1 MTKPNQPRDIKPK
14 IDKPIENTKQTS
26 NMQIVLI
33 NVITTMI
40 VCLVFIFAN
49 YYIQNN
55 LLTSKL
61 APAEEEVVVEDE
73 DAMQKGFVYN
83 LGEFTVNLADTS
95 QRHYLKAEVSIEL
108 TKTEEEAASE
118 KEPKKSGG
126 GGHGGHGGDEGAAAD
141 PNAAIE
147 KKLGQYKAAIRDAI
161 IITLSNKTTD
171 ELSSVAGKEVVKEQI
186 AQSVDAIMGGER
198 EVIRVSFCQFIIQ

>member
-14 IDKPIENTKQTS
+14 IDKPVENPKQSS

-33 NVITTMI
+33 NVITTI
-40 VCLVFIFAN
+40 TVCLVFIFAN

-61 APAEEEVVVEDE
+61 APTEEEVVQEDE
-73 DAMQKGFVYN
+73 DAVEKGFVYN

-118 KEPKKSGG
+118 KESKKEGGHSSHGG
-126 GGHGGHGGDEGAAAD
+126 GDASGDS
-141 PNAAIE
+141 NSAIE
-147 KKLGQYKAAIRDAI
+147 KSLDQYKAAIRDAI

-171 ELSSVAGKEVVKEQI
+171 ELSSTAGKEVVKEQI

>member
-14 IDKPIENTKQTS
+14 IDKPIESPKQTS

-33 NVITTMI
+33 NVITTII

-61 APAEEEVVVEDE
+61 APVEEEVAVEDE
-73 DAMQKGFVYN
+73 DAVQKGFVYN
-83 LGEFTVNLADTS
+83 LGEFTANLADTS

-108 TKTEEEAASE
+108 TKTEEETANE
-118 KEPKKSGG
+118 KEPQKE
-126 GGHGGHGGDEGAAAD
+126 GGHGGHGAEAASD

-147 KKLGQYKAAIRDAI
+147 KSLDQYKAAIRDAI

-186 AQSVDAIMGGER
+186 AQNVDAIMSGER

>member
-14 IDKPIENTKQTS
+14 IEKPADNIKQTS

-33 NVITTMI
+33 NVITTMV

-61 APAEEEVVVEDE
+61 APADEEVIVEDE
-73 DAMQKGFVYN
+73 DAVQKGFVYN
-83 LGEFTVNLADTS
+83 LGEFTVNLADTGT
-95 QRHYLKAEVSIEL
+95 RHYLKAEVSIEL
-108 TKTEEEAASE
+108 TKTEEESASE

-126 GGHGGHGGDEGAAAD
+126 HEGHGGGSPTNPDSV
-141 PNAAIE
+141 IE
-147 KKLGQYKAAIRDAI
+147 KNLDRYKAAIRDAI

-171 ELSSVAGKEVVKEQI
+171 ELASTAGKEVVKEQI

>member
-14 IDKPIENTKQTS
+14 IDRPIESPKQTS

-33 NVITTMI
+33 NVITTMV

-61 APAEEEVVVEDE
+61 APVEEEVVVEDE
-73 DAMQKGFVYN
+73 DAVQKGFVYN
-83 LGEFTVNLADTS
+83 LGEFTVNLADSS

-108 TKTEEEAASE
+108 TKTEEETAGE
-118 KEPKKSGG
+118 KESKKSGG
-126 GGHGGHGGDEGAAAD
+126 HSGHGGESSAD
-141 PNAAIE
+141 SNSAIE
-147 KKLGQYKAAIRDAI
+147 KSLDQYKAAIRDAI

>member
-14 IDKPIENTKQTS
+14 IDRPIESPKQTS

-33 NVITTMI
+33 NVITTMV

-61 APAEEEVVVEDE
+61 APVEEEVVVEDE
-73 DAMQKGFVYN
+73 DAVQKGFVYN
-83 LGEFTVNLADTS
+83 LGEFTVNLADSS

-108 TKTEEEAASE
+108 TKTEEETAGE
-118 KEPKKSGG
+118 KESKKG
-126 GGHGGHGGDEGAAAD
+126 GGHSGHGGESSAD
-141 PNAAIE
+141 PNSAIE
-147 KKLGQYKAAIRDAI
+147 KSLDQYKAAIRDAI

>member
-14 IDKPIENTKQTS
+14 VDKPIESSKQTS

-73 DAMQKGFVYN
+73 DAVQKGFVYN
-83 LGEFTVNLADTS
+83 LGEFTVNLANTN

-108 TKTEEEAASE
+108 TKTEEELASE
-118 KEPKKSGG
+118 NEPKKSGG
-126 GGHGGHGGDEGAAAD
+126 GGHGGHGEPSAAAD
-141 PNAAIE
+141 PNEAI
-147 KKLGQYKAAIRDAI
+147 KKNLDQYKAAIRDAI

-171 ELSSVAGKEVVKEQI
+171 ELLSVAGKEVVKEQI

>member
-1 MTKPNQPRDIKPK
+1 MTKPNQPRDINPK
-14 IDKPIENTKQTS
+14 IDKPVENPKHSS

-33 NVITTMI
+33 NVITTI
-40 VCLVFIFAN
+40 TVCLVFIFAN

-61 APAEEEVVVEDE
+61 APTQEEVVQEDE
-73 DAMQKGFVYN
+73 DAVEKGFVYN

-118 KEPKKSGG
+118 KESKKE
-126 GGHGGHGGDEGAAAD
+126 GGHGSHGGGDASGD
-141 PNAAIE
+141 SNSAIE
-147 KKLGQYKAAIRDAI
+147 KSLDQYKAAIRDAI

-171 ELSSVAGKEVVKEQI
+171 ELSSTAGKEVAKEQI

>member
-14 IDKPIENTKQTS
+14 IDKPVENPKQSS

-33 NVITTMI
+33 NVITTI
-40 VCLVFIFAN
+40 TVCLVFIFAN

-61 APAEEEVVVEDE
+61 APTQEEVVQEDE
-73 DAMQKGFVYN
+73 DAVEKGFVYN

-118 KEPKKSGG
+118 KESKKE
-126 GGHGGHGGDEGAAAD
+126 GGHGSHGGGDASGD
-141 PNAAIE
+141 SNSAIE
-147 KKLGQYKAAIRDAI
+147 KSLDQYKAAIRDAI

-171 ELSSVAGKEVVKEQI
+171 ELSSTAGKEVEKEQI

>member
-14 IDKPIENTKQTS
+14 IEKQNEPPKQTS

-33 NVITTMI
+33 NVFTTLV

-61 APAEEEVVVEDE
+61 APAEEELAIEDE
-73 DAMQKGFVYN
+73 DGVQKGFVN
-83 LGEFTVNLADTS
+83 SLGEFTVNLADTNA
-95 QRHYLKAEVSIEL
+95 RHYLKTEVSIEL
-108 TKTEEEAASE
+108 TKTEDELLSE
-118 KEPKKSGG
+118 KEANKNS
-126 GGHGGHGGDEGAAAD
+126 GGHGGHGRSETTSGT
-141 PNAAIE
+141 NSIE
-147 KKLGQYKAAIRDAI
+147 KSLDQYKAAIRDAI
-161 IITLSNKTTD
+161 IITLSNKTTG
-171 ELSSVAGKEVVKEQI
+171 ELQTVAGKEVVKEQI

>member
-14 IDKPIENTKQTS
+14 IDKPVENPKQSS

-33 NVITTMI
+33 NVITTI
-40 VCLVFIFAN
+40 TVCLVFIFAN

-61 APAEEEVVVEDE
+61 APTQEEVVQEDE
-73 DAMQKGFVYN
+73 DAVEKGFVYN
-83 LGEFTVNLADTS
+83 LGEFTLNLADTS

-118 KEPKKSGG
+118 KESKKE
-126 GGHGGHGGDEGAAAD
+126 GGHGSHGGGDASGD
-141 PNAAIE
+141 SNSAIE
-147 KKLGQYKAAIRDAI
+147 KSLDQYKAAIRDAI

-171 ELSSVAGKEVVKEQI
+171 ELSSTAGKEVAKEQI

>member
-14 IDKPIENTKQTS
+14 IEKPSDNIKQTS

-33 NVITTMI
+33 NVITTMV

-61 APAEEEVVVEDE
+61 APVDEEVVVEDE
-73 DAMQKGFVYN
+73 DAVQKGFVYN
-83 LGEFTVNLADTS
+83 LGEFTVNLADTGT
-95 QRHYLKAEVSIEL
+95 RHYLKAEVSIEL
-108 TKTEEEAASE
+108 TKTEEESASE
-118 KEPKKSGG
+118 KESKKSGG
-126 GGHGGHGGDEGAAAD
+126 NEGHGGGSQTNPDSV
-141 PNAAIE
+141 IE
-147 KKLGQYKAAIRDAI
+147 KNLDRYKAAIRDAI

-171 ELSSVAGKEVVKEQI
+171 ELASTAGKEVVKEQI

>member
-14 IDKPIENTKQTS
+14 IDKPIESPKQTS

-33 NVITTMI
+33 NVITTMV

-61 APAEEEVVVEDE
+61 APTEEEVVEDE
-73 DAMQKGFVYN
+73 DAVQKGYVYN

-108 TKTEEEAASE
+108 TKTEEEAANE
-118 KEPKKSGG
+118 KEPQKA
-126 GGHGGHGGDEGAAAD
+126 GGHGGHGGSSAAAD
-141 PNAAIE
+141 PNAAAIE
-147 KKLGQYKAAIRDAI
+147 KSLDQYKAAIRDAI

>member
-14 IDKPIENTKQTS
+14 IDKPIESPKQTS

-33 NVITTMI
+33 NVITTMV

-61 APAEEEVVVEDE
+61 APTEEEVVVEDE
-73 DAMQKGFVYN
+73 DAVQKGYVYN

-108 TKTEEEAASE
+108 TKTEEETANE
-118 KEPKKSGG
+118 KEPQKA
-126 GGHGGHGGDEGAAAD
+126 GGHGGHGGSSAAAD
-141 PNAAIE
+141 PNAAAIE
-147 KKLGQYKAAIRDAI
+147 KSLDQYKAAIRDAI